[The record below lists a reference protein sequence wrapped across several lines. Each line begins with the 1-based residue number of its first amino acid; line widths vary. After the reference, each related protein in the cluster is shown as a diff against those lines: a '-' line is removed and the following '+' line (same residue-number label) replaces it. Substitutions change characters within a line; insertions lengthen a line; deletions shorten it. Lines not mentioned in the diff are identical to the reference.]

1 MRRHEEV
8 VQLMIEALVD
18 GEFEGGLAMP
28 PERDL
33 AQRFGASRGTIRE
46 AIRSL
51 REREMVEVV
60 RGQGQRVRLSDLW
73 RVSDAL
79 LLRAMLE
86 RDPDRELLTEAIHGH
101 AVLLREAASRTTVIA
116 TDGDLRLMRER
127 VEELDRVQPLKPR
140 VADRDEQLLRAELEF
155 YEAVFKIAGNR
166 VLTDLAAPLLELLTN
181 LRRERAADRDAAAAR
196 QCRRLLE
203 AISSR
208 DPEFVRDTTER
219 NMRQLSRWLG
229 AG

>member
-1 MRRHEEV
+1 
-8 VQLMIEALVD
+8 MIEALVD

-51 REREMVEVV
+51 REREMVAVV
-60 RGQGQRVRLSDLW
+60 RGQGQRVRHSDLW
-73 RVSDAL
+73 RVSEAL

-86 RDPDRELLTEAIHGH
+86 RDPDRELLTEAIHGQ

-127 VEELDRVQPLKPR
+127 VEEFDRVQPLEPR

-181 LRRERAADRDAAAAR
+181 LRRERAADRDAAAVR

-208 DPEFVRDTTER
+208 DSEFARETTER
-219 NMRQLSRWLG
+219 NMRQLARWLG